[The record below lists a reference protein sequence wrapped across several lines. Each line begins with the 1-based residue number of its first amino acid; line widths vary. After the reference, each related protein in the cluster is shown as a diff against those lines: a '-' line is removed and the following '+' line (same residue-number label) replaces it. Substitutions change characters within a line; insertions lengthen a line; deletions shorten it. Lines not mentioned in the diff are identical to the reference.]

1 MLTTSITLHEA
12 TVASNWRGLRKP
24 DWADERTRLYSGV
37 TLNRDG
43 VSYSSILAVFDGS
56 KTTLYLT
63 NNGFHADE
71 VGPAVHEH
79 EGNRAAYRKAVS
91 ECLAKFGEV
100 TFK

>member
-1 MLTTSITLHEA
+1 MTFTVHLHE
-12 TVASNWRGLRKP
+12 TTPQQNWRGLRKP
-24 DWADERTRLYSGV
+24 DWVDEWTRLYSGV

-43 VSYSSILAVFDGS
+43 VGYHELLAVFDGE

-91 ECLAKFGEV
+91 ECLARFGAVKFA
-100 TFK
+100 

>member
-1 MLTTSITLHEA
+1 MNINLRES

-24 DWADERTRLYSGV
+24 EWADERTRLYSGV

-43 VSYSSILAVFDGS
+43 VSYSEMLAVFDGK
-56 KTTLYLT
+56 KTVVYLT

-79 EGNRAAYRKAVS
+79 EGKRAAYRKAVS